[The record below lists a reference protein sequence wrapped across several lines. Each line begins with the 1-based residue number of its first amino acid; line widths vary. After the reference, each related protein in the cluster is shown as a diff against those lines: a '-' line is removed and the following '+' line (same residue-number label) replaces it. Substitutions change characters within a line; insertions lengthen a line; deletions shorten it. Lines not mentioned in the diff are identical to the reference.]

1 KKQAYLQEIEQL
13 ISNEN
18 LSQHITMTG
27 HRSDIKEVFS
37 QSDLIYSLSSQAETF
52 GRTVL
57 EALYLGKSVLG
68 WNHGGVG
75 EILAACYPQGSLNL
89 NDTVSL
95 LSKTKDLLHSP
106 QTPPI
111 INQFRLEDMCG
122 QTLKVYE
129 DLVSTVTC

>member
-1 KKQAYLQEIEQL
+1 
-13 ISNEN
+13 
-18 LSQHITMTG
+18 M
-27 HRSDIKEVFS
+27 
-37 QSDLIYSLSSQAETF
+37 
-52 GRTVL
+52 
-57 EALYLGKSVLG
+57 LG

-106 QTPPI
+106 QTPSI